1 MQFHKSQETPSMG
14 DKSRITNKSKLIL
27 WLLAAI
33 VCTVIVGYALFS
45 LKLFTDRI
53 ITNWDNL
60 KFAMEKPSV
69 VQSLREDYAS
79 KSAELEKSLEQ
90 KEPTPQDQLIEE
102 VLKQLKSSK

>member
-1 MQFHKSQETPSMG
+1 MQFNRMKENPEIGNNSHPIN
-14 DKSRITNKSKLIL
+14 KSRLIL
-27 WLLAAI
+27 WLLGGIICVA
-33 VCTVIVGYALFS
+33 IVGYALFS

-53 ITNWDNL
+53 MTNWDNL

-69 VQSLREDYAS
+69 VQALRTDYAS
-79 KSAELEKSLEQ
+79 KSAELEKSLEK